1 MSNDRVSATGYNFE
15 NEFSYTPV
23 KVKDK
28 DSGETFVIQ
37 MVNSKIKGNK
47 AEWTVK
53 DGKVYDANG
62 KTVQDNIVEVT
73 KYQAQIIKAAAAA
86 GDNANSKK
94 LNTYDLIGAGFAD
107 KAEKALQNAKSDY
120 HITDADAL
128 EHGKIYADVK
138 NKQGSQG
145 HLEIT
150 FLKDAPAPAK
160 EQQQE
165 FVWWNPF
172 TWFN

>member
-1 MSNDRVSATGYNFE
+1 MPNDRVSATGYNFE
-15 NEFSYTPV
+15 NDFSYTPV

-28 DSGETFVIQ
+28 DTGETFVIQ

-62 KTVQDNIVEVT
+62 KTIQDNILEVT

-86 GDNANSKK
+86 GDTSSPEK
-94 LNTYDLIGAGFAD
+94 LNTYDIIGAGFAD
-107 KAEKALQNAKSDY
+107 NAEKALQAAKSDY
-120 HITDADAL
+120 HITFADAF
-128 EHGKIYADVK
+128 EGGQFYADVK
-138 NKQGSQG
+138 NKQGNKG

-150 FLKDAPAPAK
+150 FLKDEPAPAK
-160 EQQQE
+160 EQPQK
-165 FVWWNPF
+165 FVWWNPS
-172 TWFN
+172 TWF